1 MSQNTP
7 IPNQA
12 TEKKTVLIGM
22 NGSMDSTV
30 TAYLLTK
37 QEYKCMGLGV
47 LFADE
52 AKNDKKLDQNLFG
65 ICNLFDL
72 EQTKQ
77 ICQELSM
84 PFYAVNAR
92 EIYKSE
98 VIDYVINGRLQ
109 GRKFSNCIRCSN
121 LLMGILLEKANL
133 LGADFFA
140 TGHYAKVAYNK
151 DSNEYSLHASSDLLD
166 DQSYLLSTLSTK
178 HLSKLILPLGD
189 MRKQEVIKISKLL
202 KYKFKDTR
210 KKTFCFEQD
219 QIVVEL
225 VEKNSTEEFWFK
237 GDIVAFENKDVL
249 GEHQGLYKY
258 KHGQVKFAAGDDS
271 SLKNHKVV
279 MLDAS
284 SRKIFVDKEK
294 NFKVDYCEI
303 AKFTPINV
311 LDISRPFKAY
321 VQWSM
326 THEKVACTLYFKSFD
341 HVLIKFQKI
350 QEGPLAVGGIISI
363 YNKNSRNAQLLGCG
377 ECIEAGI
384 YSVIERLEGQ
394 LDEDTLVEI
403 EEDRK
408 GRNIDEY
415 KF

>member
-1 MSQNTP
+1 MSNNTP
-7 IPNQA
+7 MHTQTA
-12 TEKKTVLIGM
+12 EKKTVLIGM

-30 TAYLLTK
+30 AAYLLTK
-37 QEYKCMGLGV
+37 QEYKCIGV
-47 LFADE
+47 GVVLVDD
-52 AKNDKKLDQNLFG
+52 AKNEKKFDQNLFG
-65 ICNLFDL
+65 ICNFFDL

-92 EIYKSE
+92 DVYKSE
-98 VIDYVINGRLQ
+98 VIDFVINARLQ
-109 GRKFSNCIRCSN
+109 GKKFSNCIRCSN
-121 LLMGILLEKANL
+121 LLIEILLDKANL
-133 LGADFFA
+133 LGADFLA
-140 TGHYAKVAYNK
+140 TGHYAKVSYNK

-219 QIVVEL
+219 QAVVEL

-237 GDIVAFENKDVL
+237 GDIVSFENKDVL

-258 KHGQVKFAAGDDS
+258 KHGQVKFASSDDNA
-271 SLKNHKVV
+271 LKNHKVV

-284 SRKIFVDKEK
+284 TRKIFVDREK

-303 AKFTPINV
+303 AKFSPINV

-326 THEKVACTLYFKSFD
+326 THIKVSCTLYFKSFD
-341 HVLIKFQKI
+341 HVLIKFHKA
-350 QEGPLAVGGIISI
+350 QEGPLAIGGIISI
-363 YNKNSRNAQLLGCG
+363 FNKNARNAQLLGFG
-377 ECIEAGI
+377 ECVEAGI
-384 YSVIERLEGQ
+384 YSIIERLEGQ